1 MINKHDI
8 ANRDDIILLVNTFYD
23 KIKKDDV
30 IGHFF
35 TDVAKVDWNKH
46 LPIMYNFWE
55 NILFYTGNYSGNPMQ
70 AHKKVHNLSPM
81 NQKDFNHWVK
91 VFTKTV
97 DELFEGKKAE
107 EIKERATNIA
117 QVMMFKTLSH

>member
-8 ANRDDIILLVNTFYD
+8 ANRDDIILLVDTFYN
-23 KIKKDDV
+23 KIKKDDI
-30 IGHFF
+30 IGYFF
-35 TDVAKVDWNKH
+35 NDVAKVDWNKH
-46 LPIMYNFWE
+46 LPLMYNFWE
-55 NILFYTGNYSGNPMQ
+55 NILFFTGNYSGNPMQ
-70 AHKKVHNLSPM
+70 AHKKVHQLSPLS
-81 NQKDFNHWVK
+81 QKDFNHWVK
-91 VFTKTV
+91 LFTKTV